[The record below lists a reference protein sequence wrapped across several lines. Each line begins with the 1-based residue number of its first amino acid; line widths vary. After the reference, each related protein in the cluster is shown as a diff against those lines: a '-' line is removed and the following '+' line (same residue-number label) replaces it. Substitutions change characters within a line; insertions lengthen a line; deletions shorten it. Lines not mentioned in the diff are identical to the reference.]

1 MKEKVIAIVN
11 QKGGVGKTTTTIN
24 LGTELAKRHKNVLLV
39 DFDPQGSLSIGL
51 GVLDEDVPSMSDL
64 MLAEINDDQLPTKE
78 DIVLKLDYVDLI
90 PANITLSAVEVLL
103 INATCREMILK
114 NILEKYKK
122 GYDYILVDCGPS
134 LGMLTV
140 NALTAADSV
149 LIPASAEFL
158 SAKGLEQLLGSI
170 ARTKRKLNPG
180 LQIEGILFTMVQEQ
194 TRLAKEMIKMVENA
208 YGKLNIYNVRI
219 PRSIDVGTAIRQ
231 RKTVGEFKNKNK
243 AAEAY
248 RKLAL
253 EVLDN
258 VQ

>member
-1 MKEKVIAIVN
+1 MKEKIIAIVN

-51 GVLDEDVPSMSDL
+51 GVRDEEIPSVSEL
-64 MLAEINDDQLPTKE
+64 MLAEMNDQELPEKKN
-78 DIVLKLDYVDLI
+78 IVLELDYVDLI
-90 PANITLSAVEVLL
+90 PANITLSAVEIAL
-103 INATCREMILK
+103 INTTCREMILK
-114 NILEKYKK
+114 NILQNYKK
-122 GYDYILVDCGPS
+122 GYDYILIDCGPS

-140 NALTAADSV
+140 TALTAADSV

-158 SAKGLEQLLGSI
+158 SAKGLEQLLGSV
-170 ARTKRKLNPG
+170 AKTKRKLNPG

-194 TRLAKEMIKMVENA
+194 TRLAKEMISLVENV
-208 YGKLNIYNVRI
+208 YGRLNIYITRI

-231 RKTVGEFKNKNK
+231 GKTIREFNNKNK

-248 RKLAL
+248 QRLAL
-253 EVLDN
+253 EVLKN
-258 VQ
+258 V